1 MDMIERQTD
10 LMNRSGL
17 GFLPGI
23 TLAFVAAVVIIAAIL
38 LNTWWATGIAVA
50 GVFAIT
56 GVIAWIV
63 ARMIGDE

>member
-50 GVFAIT
+50 SVFAIT